1 MRNKMELK
9 MNKLSNII
17 SSVVISLY
25 EAKEIGIVY
34 DITLDEKTKKCKYMC
49 ILNED
54 NEITNVIHFKDIYAI
69 GNDCVYI
76 KNQKISEL
84 QNNLDRDI
92 SLCKSPLNL
101 KVYDIMGN
109 FLGICQDIEI
119 DDNYY
124 ATSIVTNNNHTIS
137 TNQIINMGNII
148 IVGNKKIP
156 ISKFRPDN
164 DIKIH
169 ATTSNEKVAI
179 LNTIPSAKP
188 LNNNNKIITDSTFLL
203 GRKVINDIRAN
214 NGEIIA
220 KSGST
225 INKEIIYKTGL
236 YGKIIELSRYSV
248 NA

>member
-1 MRNKMELK
+1 

-25 EAKEIGIVY
+25 EAKEVGIVY
-34 DITLDEKTKKCKYMC
+34 NITLDEKTKKCKYMC

-54 NEITNVIHFKDIYAI
+54 SEITNVIQFKDIYTI

-76 KNQKISEL
+76 KNQKLSEL
-84 QNNLDRDI
+84 ENNLDRDI

-101 KVYDIMGN
+101 KVYDIIGN
-109 FLGICQDIEI
+109 YLGICQDIEI
-119 DDNYY
+119 DDNYC
-124 ATSIVTNNNHTIS
+124 ATNIITNNNYTIPTS
-137 TNQIINMGNII
+137 QIINMGNII

-156 ISKFRPDN
+156 ISKFKPIN

-169 ATTSNEKVAI
+169 AIETSEKVAI
-179 LNTIPSAKP
+179 LNTANSTKP
-188 LNNNNKIITDSTFLL
+188 KANNKVITESNFLL

-220 KSGST
+220 KAGS
-225 INKEIIYKTGL
+225 IISKEIIYKTGL
-236 YGKIIELSRYSV
+236 YGKIIELSRHST